1 MWHYTV
7 DGNYSVKSGYFAAS
21 QLAQFDPSPSKSWL
35 SVWWKEFWKTSLP
48 EKVLIFAWRGF
59 HDALPT
65 YVGLQKRKVVDHTNC
80 PICGFSVDSNSH
92 VVFLCR
98 GFKKVW
104 KELRITLLNNLS
116 MDISF
121 KQIVLKASKILS
133 RSDYELFLVATW
145 YIWGERN
152 QIVHGRKA
160 NPSDVMGSTCL
171 SPERWVKLPLGAYKL
186 NVDASLDV
194 NSNTIG
200 IGTIVRDTT
209 GNVLGCLCKSLFG
222 TFPVILAEVVA
233 LMVALD
239 WSFTL
244 GLPLHVVESDCLAL
258 VLALPKRFSLCDE
271 LSSLLDDIAS
281 LLSIFLEASLIHV
294 RRTPNK
300 AAHESA
306 VHALTVNVLN
316 SQHNC
321 SPLSRPEKRGS
332 ILVSGEFGAKMRRFP
347 VTLLLVAV
355 VALVALGI
363 STKGAE
369 ASNSASAFVQ
379 NIIYSNKIAMFS
391 KSYCPYCRRAKRI
404 LGELHQQPF
413 VVELDLRDDGT
424 QIQDVL
430 LDLVGRH
437 TVPQI
442 FVNGQHIGGSDDLK
456 NAVLNGQLQKLL
468 STS

>member
-21 QLAQFDPSPSKSWL
+21 QLAQFDHSPSKSWF

-48 EKVLIFAWRGF
+48 KKVLIFAWRGS

-104 KELRITLLNNLS
+104 KELRVTLLNNLS

-121 KQIVLKASKILS
+121 KQIVLKASEILS
-133 RSDYELFLVATW
+133 RSDYELFLVAAW

-160 NPSDVMGSTCL
+160 NPSDVMVSQIFKLFNEYSQCLRHNIMTKGSTYL

-194 NSNTIG
+194 NFNTIG
-200 IGTIVRDTT
+200 IGAIVQDTT
-209 GNVLGCLCKSLFG
+209 GNVLGW
-222 TFPVILAEVVA
+222 TFILAEVVA

-239 WSFTL
+239 WSLTL
-244 GLPLHVVESDCLAL
+244 GLHLHVVESDCLPL

-271 LSSLLDDIAS
+271 LGSLLDDIAS

-300 AAHESA
+300 AAHELA
-306 VHALTVNVLN
+306 VHALT
-316 SQHNC
+316 
-321 SPLSRPEKRGS
+321 
-332 ILVSGEFGAKMRRFP
+332 M
-347 VTLLLVAV
+347 
-355 VALVALGI
+355 
-363 STKGAE
+363 
-369 ASNSASAFVQ
+369 
-379 NIIYSNKIAMFS
+379 
-391 KSYCPYCRRAKRI
+391 
-404 LGELHQQPF
+404 
-413 VVELDLRDDGT
+413 
-424 QIQDVL
+424 
-430 LDLVGRH
+430 
-437 TVPQI
+437 
-442 FVNGQHIGGSDDLK
+442 NGGNDS
-456 NAVLNGQLQKLL
+456 
-468 STS
+468 SE